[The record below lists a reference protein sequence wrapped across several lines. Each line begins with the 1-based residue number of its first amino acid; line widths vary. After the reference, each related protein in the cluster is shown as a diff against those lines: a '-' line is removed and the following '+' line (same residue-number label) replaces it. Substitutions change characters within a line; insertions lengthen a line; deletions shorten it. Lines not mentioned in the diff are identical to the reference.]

1 MSQGVT
7 SKRHKNT
14 LPSFDSS
21 DNSDDESQINLTT
34 VTQLGGLTSTEPPE
48 TPGPSK
54 TLTMQNQPIASM
66 DSQQTIPKDSQQAN
80 LIDQPLKLKNMGFR
94 VLGKSITILTRLLLD
109 LLTLPNTFKGG
120 GGNHPPPS
128 ENCVFLCNGTSNEH
142 ETSL

>member
-66 DSQQTIPKDSQQAN
+66 DSQRTIPKDSQQAN

-109 LLTLPNTFKGG
+109 LLTLPNTLKGG
-120 GGNHPPPS
+120 GAIIILHRRI
-128 ENCVFLCNGTSNEH
+128 VF
-142 ETSL
+142 SLQRNIE

>member
-66 DSQQTIPKDSQQAN
+66 DSQRTIPKDSQQAN

-94 VLGKSITILTRLLLD
+94 VLGKSITILTRLLLY
-109 LLTLPNTFKGG
+109 LINPT
-120 GGNHPPPS
+120 
-128 ENCVFLCNGTSNEH
+128 
-142 ETSL
+142 